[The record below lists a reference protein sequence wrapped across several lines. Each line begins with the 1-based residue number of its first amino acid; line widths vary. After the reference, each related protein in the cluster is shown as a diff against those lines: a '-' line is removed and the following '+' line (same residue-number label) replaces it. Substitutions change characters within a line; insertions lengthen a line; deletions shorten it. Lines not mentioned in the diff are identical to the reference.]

1 MKSNAEVVYRDL
13 DASPTLNDTI
23 YKRLEKLNRFSDQ
36 IIHSR
41 VVLDTPHKHKHK
53 GKIFRASI
61 EIDVKGAPLLVSN
74 DDESMHIAVR
84 DAFETMER
92 KLKEDSSR
100 RKQLRH

>member
-13 DASPTLNDTI
+13 DASPALNETI
-23 YKRLEKLNRFSDQ
+23 NKRLEKLNRFSNS

-41 VVLDTPHKHKHK
+41 VVLDSPHKHKHK

-61 EIDVKGAPLLVSN
+61 EVDVKGAPLLVSN
-74 DDESMHIAVR
+74 NDESMHIAVR

-92 KLKEDSSR
+92 KLKEQSS
-100 RKQLRH
+100 KQKQVRH